1 MLSLETFKQYWDR
14 QFPDLRLRRDQYV
27 IAVSGGVDSVV
38 LAHLMFLTKSKCSI
52 AHVNFNLRGEES
64 KRDEAF
70 VRALALKYNF
80 DLHVH
85 SVDTT
90 KYAQTYK
97 MGIQEAAREI
107 RYAWFETLL
116 GQGQILLTAHHA
128 DDQVETILM
137 QLFRGTGLHGL
148 TGMPNRRKDIL
159 NLARPL
165 LSFTKEAITD
175 FAYKEGID
183 FVEDSSNAKDDYT
196 RNLIRNTLLP
206 QIQDLYPSVK
216 TNIFLTGERMLE
228 AEKIVEKTITD
239 FWKKG
244 VIYKKGIKS
253 IPISYWQKV
262 KDNATYTWSLIKQY
276 GFKAAQINEV
286 HKLLD
291 ADNGA
296 YIASNSYRFIKY
308 QDNIQIVPL
317 TTTKEHTMVYA
328 VEGNLN
334 IQAGVLHFELIEAS
348 KVITINPDPK
358 IAYLNA
364 DLLSW
369 PLLVRTWQPT
379 DYFYPL
385 GLRKKKKLNH
395 FLGNLKLSP
404 AIKEKVAVL
413 ACGDKILWVIG
424 HRIDDR
430 FKFTEHTKQVLK
442 ITFS

>member
-1 MLSLETFKQYWDR
+1 MGI
-14 QFPDLRLRRDQYV
+14 P
-27 IAVSGGVDSVV
+27 
-38 LAHLMFLTKSKCSI
+38 FLTKR
-52 AHVNFNLRGEES
+52 FDTL
-64 KRDEAF
+64 AF
-70 VRALALKYNF
+70 AE
-80 DLHVH
+80 
-85 SVDTT
+85 
-90 KYAQTYK
+90 QYK
-97 MGIQEAAREI
+97 MGIKQAAREI

-116 GQGQILLTAHHA
+116 GQGRILLTAHHA

-165 LSFTKEAITD
+165 LSFTKEAIID
-175 FAYKEGID
+175 FAHKEGID

-239 FWKKG
+239 FWRKG
-244 VIYKKGIKS
+244 LKMKKGILTM
-253 IPISYWQKV
+253 PVSYWYKV
-262 KDNATYTWSLIKQY
+262 KENATYTWAFIKQY
-276 GFKAAQINEV
+276 GFRAAQINEV
-286 HKLLD
+286 HKLLE
-291 ADNGA
+291 ASNGA
-296 YIASNSYRFIKY
+296 YLASGTHRFIKY
-308 QDNIQIVPL
+308 QDNIQIVPQN
-317 TTTKEHTMVYA
+317 TKSEHTLVYA
-328 VEGNLN
+328 GEGNLN
-334 IQAGVLHFELIEAS
+334 IQSGNLHFELIEAS

-369 PLLVRTWQPT
+369 PLLVRTWQQT

-404 AIKEKVAVL
+404 ALKEKASVL

-424 HRIDDR
+424 YRIDDR

>member
-1 MLSLETFKQYWDR
+1 MLNLETFKQYWDK
-14 QFPDLRLRRDQYV
+14 QFPDLRLRRDNYV
-27 IAVSGGVDSVV
+27 IAVSGGVDSIV
-38 LAHLMFLTKSKCSI
+38 LAHLMHLTKSRCSI

-64 KRDEAF
+64 KRDEEF
-70 VRALALKYNF
+70 VRTLASKYNF
-80 DLHVH
+80 ELQLH
-85 SVDTT
+85 SVDTA

-148 TGMPNRRKDIL
+148 TGIPNRRKDIL

-165 LSFTKEAITD
+165 LSFTKEQILDYAH
-175 FAYKEGID
+175 KEGID

-206 QIQDLYPSVK
+206 QVQELYPSVK
-216 TNIFLTGERMLE
+216 TNIFLTGERIAE
-228 AEKIVEKTITD
+228 AEKIVEKTMND

-244 VIYKKGIKS
+244 LKTKKGILT
-253 IPISYWQKV
+253 IPISYWHKV
-262 KDNATYTWSLIKQY
+262 KDNSTYSWAFIKRY

-286 HKLLD
+286 HKLLE
-291 ADNGA
+291 ASNGA
-296 YIASNSYRFIKY
+296 YLASSSHRFIKY

-317 TTTKEHTMVYA
+317 TNTAEHTMVYA
-328 VEGNLN
+328 GEGKLN
-334 IQAGVLHFELIEAS
+334 IQSGNLHFELIEAT

-364 DLLSW
+364 DLISW
-369 PLLVRTWQPT
+369 PLLVRTWQAS

-385 GLRKKKKLNH
+385 GLRKKKKLPH
-395 FLGNLKLSP
+395 FLGGLKLSP
-404 AIKEKVAVL
+404 ALKEKATVL
-413 ACGDKILWVIG
+413 ASGDKILWVIG

-442 ITFS
+442 ITFT